1 MVKQEFIDRSP
12 VRVFEKSLDGG
23 LKAGEVGVI
32 TSRKGLG
39 KTSVLVQLGLDML
52 MQDKMV
58 IHVSFNQQSDYVITW
73 YNDIFDELSKKKNL
87 AEAADVKAEL
97 MRKRVNLNFNQDY
110 VKAENLINTLK
121 AFSAGGFEPA
131 CIIVDGL
138 NMAAVTKEDLDALKA
153 YGKEA
158 GICMWFS
165 YNAES
170 EDLKEVFGGIA
181 DSIENVVTLAQDGKA
196 LVLKVLK
203 AHSAVSTTTLK
214 LDSKTLLISEK

>member
-12 VRVFEKSLDGG
+12 VRVFEQSLNGG

-52 MQDKMV
+52 LQDKVV
-58 IHVSFNQQSDYVITW
+58 IHVSFNQQSDNVITW

-87 AEAADVKAEL
+87 AEAADIKDEL
-97 MRKRVNLNFNQDY
+97 MRKRIILNFNQDS
-110 VKAENLINTLK
+110 VKAEQIVNTLK
-121 AFSAGGFEPA
+121 AFAVGGFAPA
-131 CIIVDGL
+131 CVIVDGL
-138 NMAAVTKEDLDALKA
+138 DMGRVTTDDLAILKN

-158 GICMWFS
+158 GICVWFS

-170 EDLKEVFGGIA
+170 EDIAAVFGDLA
-181 DSIENVVTLAQDGKA
+181 ASIENVVAISQDGKS

-203 AHSAVSTTTLK
+203 AHSAASTTSLK
-214 LDSKTLLISEK
+214 LDAKTLLISEK

>member
-1 MVKQEFIDRSP
+1 MVKQEFIERSP

-23 LKAGEVGVI
+23 LKAGEIGVI

-52 MQDKMV
+52 LQDKVV

-87 AEAADVKAEL
+87 AEAADVKEEL
-97 MRKRVNLNFNQDY
+97 MRKRINLNFNQDY

-121 AFSAGGFEPA
+121 ALAAGGFAPA
-131 CIIVDGL
+131 CVIVDGL
-138 NMAAVTKEDLDALKA
+138 DMSAVTKADLDALKA

-170 EDLKEVFGGIA
+170 EDIKTVFGDIA
-181 DSIENVVTLAQDGKA
+181 DSIENVVALAQDGKA

-203 AHSAVSTTTLK
+203 AHSAASTTTLK